1 MDHVQ
6 ADVNGCIDWTLMS
19 FIRGSRMYYG
29 DTKKGGVWQGYKKLL
44 RQIINAI
51 RKQDVL
57 IYAGFIVSMSHTIK
71 PKEGYSF

>member
-1 MDHVQ
+1 
-6 ADVNGCIDWTLMS
+6 
-19 FIRGSRMYYG
+19 MYYG